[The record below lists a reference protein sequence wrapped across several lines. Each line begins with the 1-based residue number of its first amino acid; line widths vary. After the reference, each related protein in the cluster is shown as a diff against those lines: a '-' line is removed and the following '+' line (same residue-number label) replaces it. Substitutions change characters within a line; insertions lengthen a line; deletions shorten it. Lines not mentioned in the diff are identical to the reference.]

1 MTRSSPWLLSGAV
14 LLLPVACSSSD
25 PSPPAADAGS
35 EAAPASDGGP
45 VSRATFTDLH
55 ADFFGPTGRATC
67 GRSGCH
73 SKKGD
78 DGEIASGGF
87 VCAPDKDACYTTMVG
102 ATLKITEIPS
112 GKGATDTIL
121 YRALRHEEGGKLVGN
136 MPFNKSYVFTA
147 DDMRR
152 VEAWLAAGAKND

>member
-1 MTRSSPWLLSGAV
+1 M
-14 LLLPVACSSSD
+14 
-25 PSPPAADAGS
+25 
-35 EAAPASDGGP
+35 
-45 VSRATFTDLH
+45 SRATFTDLH